1 VNNSRKSCAKPKH
14 YEGEKAFYRS
24 DTKQPKLLDQVRN
37 RIRCKHYSI
46 RTEQAYIEW
55 IRKFIFYHGKRHPA
69 EMGENEISDFLT
81 YLAVKRRVAASTQ
94 NQALSAIVFLYRE
107 VIQRDLGEFDNL
119 KLHLE
124 KVKLLHGRDLK
135 EGFGAGGKGV
145 KSPGDVLFP

>member
-1 VNNSRKSCAKPKH
+1 MNNSRKSRAKPKH
-14 YEGEKAFYRS
+14 YEERKAFYRS

-94 NQALSAIVFLYRE
+94 NQALSAIVFLY
-107 VIQRDLGEFDNL
+107 
-119 KLHLE
+119 
-124 KVKLLHGRDLK
+124 
-135 EGFGAGGKGV
+135 
-145 KSPGDVLFP
+145 FPFN

>member
-1 VNNSRKSCAKPKH
+1 VNNSRKSRAKPKY
-14 YEGEKAFYRS
+14 YEERKAFYSS

-55 IRKFIFYHGKRHPA
+55 IRKFIFYHGKLYPA

-94 NQALSAIVFLYRE
+94 NQALSAIVFLY
-107 VIQRDLGEFDNL
+107 
-119 KLHLE
+119 
-124 KVKLLHGRDLK
+124 
-135 EGFGAGGKGV
+135 
-145 KSPGDVLFP
+145 FPFN

>member
-1 VNNSRKSCAKPKH
+1 MKNLCKSRAKPKH
-14 YEGEKAFYRS
+14 YEERKAFYRS
-24 DTKQPKLLDQVRN
+24 DTRQPKLLDQVRN

-94 NQALSAIVFLYRE
+94 NQALSAIVFLY
-107 VIQRDLGEFDNL
+107 
-119 KLHLE
+119 
-124 KVKLLHGRDLK
+124 
-135 EGFGAGGKGV
+135 
-145 KSPGDVLFP
+145 FPFN